1 MTDVDVG
8 TVDLDELG
16 PVDYLVVE
24 FPKGQQNFTGEMGA
38 ELVRLSQDGTIRIL
52 DLVFVKKDAEG
63 NVLSFEFSDLPEA
76 AVFADI
82 DGDAD
87 GLLSD
92 EDVEV
97 AAEMLAPDSS
107 ALFVL
112 WEDRWAA
119 DLASAIAA
127 AGGELV
133 IGERI
138 PRDVIQASFDS
149 INTSDEEGSS

>member
-1 MTDVDVG
+1 MT
-8 TVDLDELG
+8 LG
-16 PVDYLVVE
+16 PVEYLVISFPGNQFRGDIAPAIADLVE
-24 FPKGQQNFTGEMGA
+24 N
-38 ELVRLSQDGTIRIL
+38 GTIRIL

>member
-1 MTDVDVG
+1 MT
-8 TVDLDELG
+8 LG
-16 PVDYLVVE
+16 PVEYLVISFPGNQFRGDIAPAIADLVE
-24 FPKGQQNFTGEMGA
+24 N
-38 ELVRLSQDGTIRIL
+38 GTIRIL

-92 EDVEV
+92 EDVEL
-97 AAEMLAPDSS
+97 ASEMLAPDSS